1 MDDKTLTALK
11 QSIEKWDRNT
21 VAETPDDYALGTRN
35 CPLCEMFWRRECIGC
50 PVRDRTNRSGCRGT
64 PYDRTVSARMRW
76 IDSPSDAT
84 LREKAHDAA
93 RDEVAF
99 LRCLLPEANYDKAT
113 TCGLPCGYDCNGA
126 CLSST

>member
-11 QSIEKWDRNT
+11 QSIEKWERNT
-21 VAETPDDYALGTRN
+21 VAETPNEFTLGPRN
-35 CPLCEMFWRRECIGC
+35 CPLCEMFWQRECLGC
-50 PVRDRTNRSGCRGT
+50 PVRDRTNLSGCLGT
-64 PYDRTVSARMRW
+64 PYDRTVSARMWW
-76 IDSPSDAT
+76 IDNPSDAT

-93 RDEVAF
+93 RDEVDF
-99 LRCLLPEANYDKAT
+99 LRSLLPEANDDKAT